1 MSWNV
6 LPLQIKTLEA
16 ETVNKVYENIVYI
29 AIEAIG
35 KGMATIDLLNNM
47 TEVEAEM
54 STPIAL
60 IGSILQSV
68 EDDLSLL
75 NEVSE
80 SVYYDGLVTI
90 TRYFRLEDYQR
101 WILILNDL
109 YDIIVEGKGEWA
121 QAYSLTEEDEPDF
134 QIDGADVYIRSGTNG

>member
-1 MSWNV
+1 MSWNN
-6 LPLQIKTLEA
+6 LPLQVKTLEA

-29 AIEAIG
+29 AIEAIA
-35 KGMATIDLLNNM
+35 KGMATADLLANL

-68 EDDLSLL
+68 EDDLTLL

-80 SVYYDGLVTI
+80 SIYYEGLVTI
-90 TRYFRLEDYQR
+90 TKYFRLEDYQR

-109 YDIIVEGKGEWA
+109 YSIIIEDKGEWA
-121 QAYSLTEEDEPDF
+121 QAYSLTEEETPDF
-134 QIDGADVYIRSGTNG
+134 QIDGVDVYIRS